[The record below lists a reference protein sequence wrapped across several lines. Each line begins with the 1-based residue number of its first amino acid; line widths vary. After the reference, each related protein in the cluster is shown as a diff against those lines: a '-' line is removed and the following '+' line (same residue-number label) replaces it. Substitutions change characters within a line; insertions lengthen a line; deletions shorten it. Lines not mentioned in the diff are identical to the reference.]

1 MGALHKMAGEETT
14 PVPHVKVTLQ
24 TIYDKQLDNE
34 KLLVRTLERLD
45 GLADVPDRLREVE
58 RSQAEFAWVPKVVL
72 AALTAGITGLA
83 AALFG
88 LIRG

>member
-1 MGALHKMAGEETT
+1 MPGEESQTQ
-14 PVPHVKVTLQ
+14 PHVKVTLQ

-58 RSQAEFAWVPKVVL
+58 RAQAESAWVPKVVMT
-72 AALTAGITGLA
+72 ALTAGVVGFLT
-83 AALFG
+83 ALFSV
-88 LIRG
+88 IRG